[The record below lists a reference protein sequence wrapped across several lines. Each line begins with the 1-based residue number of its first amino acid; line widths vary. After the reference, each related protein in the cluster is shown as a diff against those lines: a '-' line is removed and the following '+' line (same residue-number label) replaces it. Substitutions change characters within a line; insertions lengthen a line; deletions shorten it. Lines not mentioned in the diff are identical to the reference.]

1 MKVETVVMYHKNVEV
16 VEGGEGQE
24 GYTYVMVDESH

>member
-1 MKVETVVMYHKNVEV
+1 MARASVVVLGNEV

-24 GYTYVMVDESH
+24 LNIGSDLG